1 MIKLNSSALYKDEE
15 SMASFYA
22 GIVAETPNQR
32 NAYRWTVESVN
43 EYIRQLLKFWMKCL
57 IMMWNYAI
65 IIYAL
70 NSFV

>member
-57 IMMWNYAI
+57 IMMWNNAI
-65 IIYAL
+65 IIYD